1 MYGIDNKATY
11 LMAKNNEVFNGQ
23 ELCVQVQWPHIVG
36 RVRKFGCT
44 ESQEALR
51 QEWTEGKKEN
61 VMMVQSQTHRVY
73 VELVGTLEDVRKDR
87 IEEYAGMPIKE
98 YVREV
103 LEGMCEW
110 VVENLKEGQKYAY
123 RWETEIVPDDYFER
137 LRKARRE
144 ELRVKSL

>member
-1 MYGIDNKATY
+1 
-11 LMAKNNEVFNGQ
+11 MAKNNEVFEGQ
-23 ELCVQVQWPHIVG
+23 ELCVQVHWPHIVG

-51 QEWTEGKKEN
+51 QEWTGKKDEG

-73 VELVGTLEDVRKDR
+73 VELVGTLQDVHRKD
-87 IEEYAGMPIKE
+87 IERYAMVPIGE

-110 VVENLKEGQKYAY
+110 VVSQLKEGQKYAY
-123 RWETEIVPDDYFER
+123 RWDMEIVPDDYFQR
-137 LRKARRE
+137 LRKER
-144 ELRVKSL
+144 KQNK